1 MIFNLQSWFW
11 VLRKGSYK
19 VQCHFPSGAHFTCFI
34 YWALRI
40 MVFFLKILSCV
51 LQIDFLQQYFGILS
65 YNFTYEWHTGYWT
78 KIWSHIRSIKSI
90 SGDVKDSIY
99 CEHHVK
105 SVLHLIGMDQIK
117 FCIRSCGIHFTF
129 MFYCCSELWHLWLP
143 LLSTLFLKW
152 IWPMRFLFC
161 RLYIAISERSEHVY
175 RIIYTETNQYILTAF
190 IGWVYKTHCI
200 AAIRGEDKRPFIIPT
215 ICLYLW

>member
-65 YNFTYEWHTGYWT
+65 YNFTYEWHTGYWA

-117 FCIRSCGIHFTF
+117 FCIRTCGIHFTF
-129 MFYCCSELWHLWLP
+129 MFQRLTELVQWLRWEWRWRMRLSSSPLRCSMGIKSGDFEGHGNT
-143 LLSTLFLKW
+143 LLLFWVMTSMITLAVNSIFKMNLTYAFL
-152 IWPMRFLFC
+152 ILQ
-161 RLYIAISERSEHVY
+161 
-175 RIIYTETNQYILTAF
+175 IIYCN
-190 IGWVYKTHCI
+190 
-200 AAIRGEDKRPFIIPT
+200 
-215 ICLYLW
+215 LWKVRTRI